1 VDWPRCRLHLG
12 FAAFLFEAM
21 MAGMISVNIRSNIA
35 QLQAQ
40 IAADKDRMARAVK
53 AGMRAS
59 KLALRGALQAE
70 MKSVFKVKQER
81 FLRTWT
87 ISTNELPGTIV
98 IRNKAKG
105 FSLHAMGGSIGPR
118 SGSALLIPINTVGGS
133 RIGTKKF
140 YKLVDWL
147 RQNKLTFIKNGILW
161 VKPLM
166 NTSRRGGVGIGTR
179 VSKKFRSKF
188 QGSLKRPSGFEIK
201 LNEHGMT
208 PIAVLRRSITIRKR
222 FDMPALTRQALVPI
236 VLNSIE
242 AELARTKR

>member
-1 VDWPRCRLHLG
+1 
-12 FAAFLFEAM
+12 
-21 MAGMISVNIRSNIA
+21 MADMFKVNIRADIA
-35 QLQAQ
+35 KLQTQ
-40 IAADKDRMARAVK
+40 IAADKDRMAKAVK

-59 KLALRGALQAE
+59 KLVLRAALQAE
-70 MKSVFKVKQER
+70 MKTAFKVKQER

-87 ISTNELPGTIV
+87 ISTNELPNTII
-98 IRNKAKG
+98 IRNKAQG
-105 FSLHAMGGSIGPR
+105 FALHATGGTIGPR
-118 SGSALLIPINTVGGS
+118 SGSALLIPMNTVGGS

-147 RQNKLTFIKNGILW
+147 RQNKLTFIKNGILF
-161 VKPLM
+161 VKPMM

-208 PIAVLRRSITIRKR
+208 AIAVVKRGITMRKR
-222 FDMPALTRQALVPI
+222 FDMQGLTRKTLVPI
-236 VLNSIE
+236 VMSSIE
-242 AELARTKR
+242 AELARAKR

>member
-1 VDWPRCRLHLG
+1 
-12 FAAFLFEAM
+12 
-21 MAGMISVNIRSNIA
+21 MADMFKVNIRADIA
-35 QLQAQ
+35 KLQVQ
-40 IAADKDRMARAVK
+40 IAADRARMDRAVK

-59 KLALRGALQAE
+59 KLPLRGALQAE
-70 MKSVFKVKQER
+70 MKTAFNVKQDR

-87 ISTNELPGTIV
+87 ISTSEKPGTII

-133 RIGTKKF
+133 RIGAKKF

-147 RQNKLTFIKNGILW
+147 RQNKLTFIKNGILF

-166 NTSRRGGVGIGTR
+166 NTSRRGGVAIGTR

-201 LNEHGMT
+201 LNEQGMT
-208 PIAVLRRSITIRKR
+208 PIAVIKRGITMRKR
-222 FDMPALTRQALVPI
+222 FDMEGLARKTLVPI
-236 VLNSIE
+236 VLASIG
-242 AELARTKR
+242 AELAKAKR